1 MSLRCSNPY
10 STIFLSFLSCRS
22 KKRKTKLERDEKKP
36 SGLER
41 ERMIPGQVP
50 SIQLSVSSAGM
61 LKSARVVWMPL
72 QAAAKSP
79 KKKTPEKQQ
88 LPKTELGRSRVGA
101 TCFPRPQTSKACDH
115 SELLQQLGWAGAGF
129 RIGIWGCAV
138 PQGLCSPRSVEKLG
152 GIKRMQTLTEW
163 CSQEQHLIP

>member
-1 MSLRCSNPY
+1 MQFSPAGRDDLCSGRNHPSFPTIKQLRHNNPA
-10 STIFLSFLSCRS
+10 LN
-22 KKRKTKLERDEKKP
+22 K
-36 SGLER
+36 
-41 ERMIPGQVP
+41 
-50 SIQLSVSSAGM
+50 
-61 LKSARVVWMPL
+61 L

-79 KKKTPEKQQ
+79 KKNPPEKQQ